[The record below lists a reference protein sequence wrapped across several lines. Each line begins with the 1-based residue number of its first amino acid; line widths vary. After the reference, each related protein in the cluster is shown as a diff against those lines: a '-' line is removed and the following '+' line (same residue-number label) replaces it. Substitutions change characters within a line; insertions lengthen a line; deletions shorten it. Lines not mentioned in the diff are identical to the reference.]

1 MSDNM
6 AEQNRIEKDLERT
19 RSRMDDRLTELQER
33 LSPGQVVDDLM
44 AYFRGSDG
52 ADFGRN
58 LLASVKNNPLPAALT
73 GIGLTWLMA
82 SNPHPHPKPDVPS
95 AHAPANPKPY
105 PGWPAVYSNG
115 AKGPSN
121 SDIGVRIRDAER
133 SVVRGTGETEAAFRM
148 RVDDARG
155 KVAGVAREIQ
165 DTAESYSDRIGKALA
180 AASQMVTDS
189 AHELRDGATEMADKV
204 SGAAGQVADQVARKT
219 QAAREAG
226 INLIAT
232 ISENPLV
239 LGAIGLAVGAL
250 LGALIPQSEQ
260 EEKALGGMAAQVR
273 EAAGA
278 AALQVADGGS
288 KVVQQV
294 LDVGLK
300 SATAHGLT
308 GDKSISDI
316 VSGIRSGDLSGT
328 AKHVAKDA
336 MQAADDALRAEGLGK
351 AQAAA
356 NGGSANPGPAT
367 HAAGGAGGTSLGSA

>member
-19 RSRMDDRLTELQER
+19 RTRMDDRLNELQER

-58 LLASVKNNPLPAALT
+58 LMASVKNAPLPAALT

-82 SNPHPHPKPDVPS
+82 SNPHPHTGVAAQP
-95 AHAPANPKPY
+95 AANPKPY
-105 PGWPAVYSNG
+105 PGWPAVYDSGSKEPNHDDL
-115 AKGPSN
+115 A
-121 SDIGVRIRDAER
+121 RRMRDAEG
-133 SVVRGTGETEAAFRM
+133 SVSRETDETEGAFRM

-155 KVAGVAREIQ
+155 KVVGVAREVQ
-165 DTAESYSDRIGKALA
+165 DTADSYVDRIGKAFA
-180 AASQMVTDS
+180 AASPMVTDS
-189 AHELRDGATEMADKV
+189 AHDLKDSATGIADNV
-204 SGAAGQVADQVARKT
+204 GGAAQQVADRVGAKP
-219 QAAREAG
+219 QAAREAS

-273 EAAGA
+273 DAAGA
-278 AALQVADGGS
+278 AASQVADGGS

-294 LDVGLK
+294 LDAGLK
-300 SATAHGLT
+300 SATEHGLT
-308 GDKSISDI
+308 GDKTLSDI
-316 VSGIRSGDLSGT
+316 ASGIGSGDLSDT
-328 AKHVAKDA
+328 AKQVARDA
-336 MQAADDALRAEGLGK
+336 MQAADDTLRAEGFGK
-351 AQAAA
+351 ARAAS
-356 NGGSANPGPAT
+356 NGSANPSPAT
-367 HAAGGAGGTSLGSA
+367 YAGGAPGGASLGSV

>member
-1 MSDNM
+1 MSDNIT
-6 AEQNRIEKDLERT
+6 EQDRIEKDLERT
-19 RSRMDDRLTELQER
+19 RARMDDRLSELQER

-44 AYFRGSDG
+44 AYFRGSEG

-82 SNPHPHPKPDVPS
+82 SNPHPHADAPKPQ
-95 AHAPANPKPY
+95 AAANPKPNA
-105 PGWPAVYSNG
+105 GWPAFYANG
-115 AKGPSN
+115 TKEPRHNDLAL
-121 SDIGVRIRDAER
+121 RMRDAER
-133 SVVRGTGETEAAFRM
+133 SVIRRTDETEASFRM

-155 KVAGVAREIQ
+155 KVAGVAREVQ
-165 DTAESYSDRIGKALA
+165 DTAESYGDRIGKAFA

-189 AHELRDGATEMADKV
+189 AHDLRDGASEVVDKV
-204 SGAAGQVADQVARKT
+204 SGAAQQVADRVAVKT
-219 QAAREAG
+219 QDAREAG
-226 INLIAT
+226 VNLIAT

-308 GDKSISDI
+308 GDKSLSDI
-316 VSGIRSGDLSGT
+316 AAGIKSGDLSET
-328 AKHVAKDA
+328 AKQVANEA

-351 AQAAA
+351 AHAAA
-356 NGGSANPGPAT
+356 DGSSANPSSAT
-367 HAAGGAGGTSLGSA
+367 HAGGAPLGSV

>member
-1 MSDNM
+1 MSDNL

-19 RSRMDDRLTELQER
+19 RTRMDDRLSELQER
-33 LSPGQVVDDLM
+33 LSPGQIVDDLM

-58 LLASVKNNPLPAALT
+58 LMASVKNNPLPTALT

-82 SNPHPHPKPDVPS
+82 SNPHPRPEVPQ
-95 AHAPANPKPY
+95 APVAANPESSV
-105 PGWPAVYSNG
+105 GWPAVYSNG
-115 AKGPSN
+115 SKEPSKN
-121 SDIGVRIRDAER
+121 DLDLRMRNAER
-133 SVVRGTGETEAAFRM
+133 GVIRRTDETEDAFRT

-155 KVAGVAREIQ
+155 KVVGVAREIQ
-165 DTAESYSDRIGKALA
+165 DTAESYGERIGNAFT
-180 AASQMVTDS
+180 AASKIVTDS
-189 AHELRDGATEMADKV
+189 AHDLSDGVTEVAGKV
-204 SGAAGQVADQVARKT
+204 SGAAQQVADQVALKT

-260 EEKALGGMAAQVR
+260 EEKALGGLATQAR
-273 EAAGA
+273 DAAGI

-294 LDVGLK
+294 LDVGLE
-300 SATAHGLT
+300 SARAHGLT
-308 GDKSISDI
+308 GDKSLSDI

-328 AKHVAKDA
+328 AKQVARDA
-336 MQAADDALRAEGLGK
+336 MQAADDALRAEGLGR

-356 NGGSANPGPAT
+356 NGASPKPSPAM
-367 HAAGGAGGTSLGSA
+367 HADGAAGGASLGSV